1 MFDTN
6 IIMRILIKLS
16 KYLHSIILHIIVVGT
31 HEQDIDHDAQ
41 GDEELG
47 EGVKHDD
54 GQDLVEHD

>member
-1 MFDTN
+1 MFDTD

-16 KYLHSIILHIIVVGT
+16 KYLHSIILHIIVVST

-54 GQDLVEHD
+54 GQDLVGDD

>member
-1 MFDTN
+1 M
-6 IIMRILIKLS
+6 
-16 KYLHSIILHIIVVGT
+16 KYLHSIIFYVIMISA

-54 GQDLVEHD
+54 GQDLVEDQ

>member
-1 MFDTN
+1 
-6 IIMRILIKLS
+6 MRILIKLS
-16 KYLHSIILHIIVVGT
+16 KYLHSIILHIIVVST

-54 GQDLVEHD
+54 GQDLVGDD